1 MKFSFFEEPTAVYEY
16 LKSKKPQAHFDYDE
30 IVHDAHKKA
39 FTVAKM
45 MNLDLLKDTQASL
58 AKAFKDGVGFDEWKK
73 SVKPMLA
80 KKGWL
85 GNIKVK
91 DPKTGEE
98 KGIYVGNRRLRT
110 IFNTNM
116 RTAYAKARYE
126 SQMQSLGEYFRYT
139 AVLDGRTREAHR
151 KLHGKTLPKT
161 DKFWDTNYPP
171 NGWGCRCKVQVLTEA
186 ECVARGIVP
195 LADGSFLPQAAEKD
209 FAYNP
214 GKVEKIDEIFKDK
227 KDAALQSL
235 TSPKAKKALQGLL
248 AEFEHE
254 RNVYVWQKGLDKA
267 VDEIIIKENLKTPI
281 GMFQVGFLGEKLANL
296 ASKILNKSIESGG
309 IVLTKKELTHASP
322 KRKQAYQHAF
332 RIEEMRKIVEVLQDE
347 DKAYADLREGKNN
360 IVFIFDDE
368 ADETRLNLIPI
379 EVSKAHKKFK
389 VKNYVITLDKAKK
402 DDIKGMIKSKELVKI
417 GAGGI

>member
-16 LKSKKPQAHFDYDE
+16 LKSKKPEIHFDYDE
-30 IVHDAHKKA
+30 IMHDAHKKA

-45 MNLDLLKDTQASL
+45 MNLDLLKDMQASL
-58 AKAFKDGVGFDEWKK
+58 TKAFKEGIGFDEWKK

-98 KGIYVGNRRLRT
+98 KEIYVGNRRLRT

-214 GKVEKIDEIFKDK
+214 GKVDKTDEILKGKQDK
-227 KDAALQSL
+227 VLDAIASSL
-235 TSPKAKKALQGLL
+235 AKKNLKQTLKN
-248 AEFEHE
+248 FEHE
-254 RNVYVWQKGLDKA
+254 RDIYVWQKSLDDA
-267 VDEIIIKENLKTPI
+267 VDELLVKKNLKAPI
-281 GMFQVGFLGEKLANL
+281 VAFALGKLGKDVIKKSEKLLGVKIETEYIAGDKHGILHIRPERKGQYGQDLRIEEIKKIVKTLADDKTPVSVDTVNKNIVFWFEDEKD
-296 ASKILNKSIESGG
+296 ASKIN
-309 IVLTKKELTHASP
+309 
-322 KRKQAYQHAF
+322 
-332 RIEEMRKIVEVLQDE
+332 KIVI
-347 DKAYADLREGKNN
+347 DLNYK
-360 IVFIFDDE
+360 
-368 ADETRLNLIPI
+368 L
-379 EVSKAHKKFK
+379 KKFGLTNYMATASK
-389 VKNYVITLDKAKK
+389 VDKTNEKEAQF
-402 DDIKGMIKSKELVKI
+402 IKIR
-417 GAGGI
+417 

>member
-16 LKSKKPQAHFDYDE
+16 LKSKKPEAHFDYDE

-45 MNLDLLKDTQASL
+45 MNLDLLKDMQASL
-58 AKAFKDGVGFDEWKK
+58 AKAFKEGVGFDEWKK
-73 SVKPMLA
+73 NVKPMLA

-98 KGIYVGNRRLRT
+98 KEIYVGNRRLRT

-139 AVLDGRTREAHR
+139 AVLDSRTREAHR

-186 ECVARGIVP
+186 ECIARGIVP

-214 GKVEKIDEIFKDK
+214 GKVDKTDKILKDK
-227 KDAALQSL
+227 QDKVLDAVMSSL
-235 TSPKAKKALQGLL
+235 AKKNLKQTL
-248 AEFEHE
+248 ENFEHE
-254 RNVYVWQKGLDKA
+254 RDIYVWQKSLDDMVNAVIGGKIIKDKIYQVAQVGELKQSIKKNLKIIDVEPKASSIAVYQNTISHITRDSKPKGKEPNIDEIKA
-267 VDEIIIKENLKTPI
+267 V
-281 GMFQVGFLGEKLANL
+281 VG
-296 ASKILNKSIESGG
+296 
-309 IVLTKKELTHASP
+309 
-322 KRKQAYQHAF
+322 
-332 RIEEMRKIVEVLQDE
+332 
-347 DKAYADLREGKNN
+347 
-360 IVFIFDDE
+360 VFDE
-368 ADETRLNLIPI
+368 AKRVFYDKKDNVLIYFYNSLQNDNMVNYAVIRLDYTL
-379 EVSKAHKKFK
+379 KKFK
-389 VKNYVITLDKAKK
+389 TDNFIATITRIPVENYKAILKDKKRY
-402 DDIKGMIKSKELVKI
+402 IKIK
-417 GAGGI
+417 

>member
-39 FTVAKM
+39 FTIAKM
-45 MNLDLLKDTQASL
+45 TNLDLLKDMQSSL
-58 AKAFKDGVGFDEWKK
+58 TKAFKEGIGFDEWKN

-98 KGIYVGNRRLRT
+98 KEIYVGNRRLRN

-126 SQMQSLGEYFRYT
+126 SQMESLGEYFRYT
-139 AVLDGRTREAHR
+139 AVLDSRTREAHR

-195 LADGSFLPQAAEKD
+195 LTDGSFLPQAAEKD
-209 FAYNP
+209 FRYNP
-214 GKVEKIDEIFKDK
+214 GKVDKTNEILKDK
-227 KDAALQSL
+227 QNKALDAI
-235 TSPKAKKALQGLL
+235 TSSFAKKNLKQTL
-248 AEFEHE
+248 ENFEHE
-254 RNVYVWQKGLDKA
+254 RDIYVWQKSLDDMVSAVVGGKIIKDKIYQVAQVGELKQSIKKNLKIIDIDPKASSIAVYQNTISHITRDSKPKGKEPNIDEIKA
-267 VDEIIIKENLKTPI
+267 V
-281 GMFQVGFLGEKLANL
+281 VG
-296 ASKILNKSIESGG
+296 
-309 IVLTKKELTHASP
+309 
-322 KRKQAYQHAF
+322 
-332 RIEEMRKIVEVLQDE
+332 
-347 DKAYADLREGKNN
+347 
-360 IVFIFDDE
+360 VFDE
-368 ADETRLNLIPI
+368 AKRVFYDKKDNVLLYFYNSLQNDNMVNYAVIRLDYTL
-379 EVSKAHKKFK
+379 KKFK
-389 VKNYVITLDKAKK
+389 TDNFIATITRIPVENYKAILKDKKRY
-402 DDIKGMIKSKELVKI
+402 IKIK
-417 GAGGI
+417 

>member
-1 MKFSFFEEPTAVYEY
+1 MNFSFFEEPTAVYEY
-16 LKSKKPQAHFDYDE
+16 LKSKKPEAHFDYDE
-30 IVHDAHKKA
+30 IMHDAHKKA

-45 MNLDLLKDTQASL
+45 MNLDLLKDTQVSL
-58 AKAFKDGVGFDEWKK
+58 AKAFKEGVGFDEWKK
-73 SVKPMLA
+73 NVKPMLA

-98 KGIYVGNRRLRT
+98 KEIYVGNRRLRT

-139 AVLDGRTREAHR
+139 AVLDSRTREAHR

-214 GKVEKIDEIFKDK
+214 GKVDKTDEILKDK
-227 KDAALQSL
+227 QDKVLDAVTSSL
-235 TSPKAKKALQGLL
+235 AKKNLKQTL
-248 AEFEHE
+248 ENFEHK
-254 RNVYVWQKGLDKA
+254 RDIYVWQKSLDDMVNAVIGGKIIKDKIYQVAQVGELKQSIKKNLKIIDIDPKASSIAVYQNTISRITRDSKPKGKEPNIDEIKA
-267 VDEIIIKENLKTPI
+267 V
-281 GMFQVGFLGEKLANL
+281 VG
-296 ASKILNKSIESGG
+296 
-309 IVLTKKELTHASP
+309 
-322 KRKQAYQHAF
+322 
-332 RIEEMRKIVEVLQDE
+332 
-347 DKAYADLREGKNN
+347 
-360 IVFIFDDE
+360 VFDE
-368 ADETRLNLIPI
+368 AKRVFYDKKDNVLLYFYNSLQSDNMVNYAVVRLDYTL
-379 EVSKAHKKFK
+379 KKFK
-389 VKNYVITLDKAKK
+389 TDNFIATITRIPVENYKAILKDKKRYIR
-402 DDIKGMIKSKELVKI
+402 IK
-417 GAGGI
+417 

>member
-1 MKFSFFEEPTAVYEY
+1 MKISFFDEPTAVYEY

-58 AKAFKDGVGFDEWKK
+58 AKAFKEGVGFDEWKN

-98 KGIYVGNRRLRT
+98 KEIYVGNRRLRN

-126 SQMQSLGEYFRYT
+126 SQMESLGEYFRYT
-139 AVLDGRTREAHR
+139 AVLDSRTREAHR

-186 ECVARGIVP
+186 ECIARGIVP
-195 LADGSFLPQAAEKD
+195 LADGSFLPQPAEKD

-214 GKVEKIDEIFKDK
+214 GKVDKTDEILKDK
-227 KDAALQSL
+227 QDKVLDAVTSSL
-235 TSPKAKKALQGLL
+235 AKKNLKQTL
-248 AEFEHE
+248 ENFEHE
-254 RNVYVWQKGLDKA
+254 RDIYVWQKSLDDMVNAVIGGKIIKDKIYQVAQVGELKQSIKKNLKIIDVEPKASSIAVYQNTISHITRDSKPKGKEPNIDEIKA
-267 VDEIIIKENLKTPI
+267 V
-281 GMFQVGFLGEKLANL
+281 VG
-296 ASKILNKSIESGG
+296 
-309 IVLTKKELTHASP
+309 
-322 KRKQAYQHAF
+322 
-332 RIEEMRKIVEVLQDE
+332 
-347 DKAYADLREGKNN
+347 
-360 IVFIFDDE
+360 VFDE
-368 ADETRLNLIPI
+368 AKRVFYDKKDNVLLYFYNSLQNDNMVNYAVIRLDYTL
-379 EVSKAHKKFK
+379 KKFK
-389 VKNYVITLDKAKK
+389 TDNFIATITRIPVENYKAILKDKKRY
-402 DDIKGMIKSKELVKI
+402 IKIK
-417 GAGGI
+417 

>member
-16 LKSKKPQAHFDYDE
+16 LKSKKPEAHFDYDE

-45 MNLDLLKDTQASL
+45 MNLDLLKDMQASL
-58 AKAFKDGVGFDEWKK
+58 AKAFKEGVGFDEWKK
-73 SVKPMLA
+73 NVKPMLA

-98 KGIYVGNRRLRT
+98 KEIYVGNRRLRT

-139 AVLDGRTREAHR
+139 AVLDSRTREAHR

-186 ECVARGIVP
+186 ECIAKGIVP

-209 FAYNP
+209 FRYNP
-214 GKVEKIDEIFKDK
+214 GKVDKTDEILKDK
-227 KDAALQSL
+227 QNKALDAI
-235 TSPKAKKALQGLL
+235 TSSIAKKNLKQTL
-248 AEFEHE
+248 ENFEHE
-254 RNVYVWQKGLDKA
+254 RDIYVWQKSLDDMVNAVIGGKIIKDKIYQVAQVGELKQSIKKNLKIIDVEPKASSIAVYQNTISHITRDSKPKGKEPNIDEIKA
-267 VDEIIIKENLKTPI
+267 V
-281 GMFQVGFLGEKLANL
+281 VG
-296 ASKILNKSIESGG
+296 
-309 IVLTKKELTHASP
+309 
-322 KRKQAYQHAF
+322 
-332 RIEEMRKIVEVLQDE
+332 
-347 DKAYADLREGKNN
+347 
-360 IVFIFDDE
+360 VFDE
-368 ADETRLNLIPI
+368 AKRVFYDKKDNVLLYFYNSLQNDNMVNYAVIRLDYTL
-379 EVSKAHKKFK
+379 KKFK
-389 VKNYVITLDKAKK
+389 TDNFIATITRIPVENYKAILKDKKRYIR
-402 DDIKGMIKSKELVKI
+402 IK
-417 GAGGI
+417 

>member
-1 MKFSFFEEPTAVYEY
+1 MNISFFEEPTAVYEY
-16 LKSKKPQAHFDYDE
+16 LKSKKPEIHFDYDE
-30 IVHDAHKKA
+30 IMHDAHKKA

-58 AKAFKDGVGFDEWKK
+58 TKAFKEGVGFDEWKK

-98 KGIYVGNRRLRT
+98 KEIYVGNRRLRT

-209 FAYNP
+209 FRYNP
-214 GKVEKIDEIFKDK
+214 GKIDKIDEILKDK
-227 KDAALQSL
+227 QDKVLDAVTSSLAKKNLKQSL
-235 TSPKAKKALQGLL
+235 DS
-248 AEFEHE
+248 FEHE
-254 RNVYVWQKGLDKA
+254 RDVYVWQKSLDDA
-267 VDEIIIKENLKTPI
+267 VDELLVKKNLKAPI
-281 GMFQVGFLGEKLANL
+281 VAFALGKLGKDVIKKSEKLLGVKIETEYIAGDKHGILHIRPERKGQYGQDLRIDEIKKIVKILADDKTPVSVDTVNKNIVFWFEDEKD
-296 ASKILNKSIESGG
+296 ASKIN
-309 IVLTKKELTHASP
+309 
-322 KRKQAYQHAF
+322 
-332 RIEEMRKIVEVLQDE
+332 KIVI
-347 DKAYADLREGKNN
+347 DLNYKLKKFGLTNYM
-360 IVFIFDDE
+360 
-368 ADETRLNLIPI
+368 AT
-379 EVSKAHKKFK
+379 VSK
-389 VKNYVITLDKAKK
+389 VDKTNEKEAQF
-402 DDIKGMIKSKELVKI
+402 IKIR
-417 GAGGI
+417 

>member
-1 MKFSFFEEPTAVYEY
+1 MNFSFFEEPTAVYEY
-16 LKSKKPQAHFDYDE
+16 LKSKKPEAHFDYDE

-39 FTVAKM
+39 FTIAKM
-45 MNLDLLKDTQASL
+45 TNLDLLKDMQSSL
-58 AKAFKDGVGFDEWKK
+58 TKAFKDGIGFNEWKN

-85 GNIKVK
+85 GSIKVK
-91 DPKTGEE
+91 DPRTGEE
-98 KGIYVGNRRLRT
+98 KEIYVGNRRLRT

-209 FAYNP
+209 FRYNP
-214 GKVEKIDEIFKDK
+214 GKIDKTDEILKDK
-227 KDAALQSL
+227 QNKTLGAI
-235 TSPKAKKALQGLL
+235 TSTLAKKNLKQTL
-248 AEFEHE
+248 ENFEHE
-254 RNVYVWQKGLDKA
+254 RDIYVWQKSLDDMVNAVIGGKIIKDKIYQVAQVGELKQSIKKNLKIIDVEPKASSIAVYQNTISHITRDSKPKGKEPNIDEIKA
-267 VDEIIIKENLKTPI
+267 V
-281 GMFQVGFLGEKLANL
+281 VG
-296 ASKILNKSIESGG
+296 
-309 IVLTKKELTHASP
+309 
-322 KRKQAYQHAF
+322 
-332 RIEEMRKIVEVLQDE
+332 
-347 DKAYADLREGKNN
+347 
-360 IVFIFDDE
+360 VFDE
-368 ADETRLNLIPI
+368 AKRVFYDKKDNVLLYFYNSLQNDNMVNYAVIRLDYTL
-379 EVSKAHKKFK
+379 KKFK
-389 VKNYVITLDKAKK
+389 TDNFIATITRIPVENYKAILKDKKRY
-402 DDIKGMIKSKELVKI
+402 IKIK
-417 GAGGI
+417 

>member
-16 LKSKKPQAHFDYDE
+16 LKSKKPEIHFDYDE
-30 IVHDAHKKA
+30 IMHDAHKKA

-58 AKAFKDGVGFDEWKK
+58 AKAFKEGVGFDEWKK

-98 KGIYVGNRRLRT
+98 KEIYVGNRRLRT

-171 NGWGCRCKVQVLTEA
+171 NGWGCRCKVQVLTET

-209 FAYNP
+209 FKYNP
-214 GKVEKIDEIFKDK
+214 GKVDKTDEILKDK
-227 KDAALQSL
+227 QDKVLDAVTSSLAKKNLKQSL
-235 TSPKAKKALQGLL
+235 DS
-248 AEFEHE
+248 FEHE
-254 RNVYVWQKGLDKA
+254 RDVYVWQKSLDDA
-267 VDEIIIKENLKTPI
+267 VDELLVKNNLKAPI
-281 GMFQVGFLGEKLANL
+281 VAFALGKLGKDVIKKSEKLLGVKIETEYIAGDKHGILHIRPERKGQYGQDLRIEEIKKIVKTLADDKTPVSVDTVNKNIVFWFKDEKD
-296 ASKILNKSIESGG
+296 ASKIN
-309 IVLTKKELTHASP
+309 
-322 KRKQAYQHAF
+322 
-332 RIEEMRKIVEVLQDE
+332 KIVI
-347 DKAYADLREGKNN
+347 DLNYK
-360 IVFIFDDE
+360 
-368 ADETRLNLIPI
+368 L
-379 EVSKAHKKFK
+379 KKFGLTNYMATASK
-389 VKNYVITLDKAKK
+389 VDKTNEKEAQF
-402 DDIKGMIKSKELVKI
+402 IKIR
-417 GAGGI
+417 

>member
-1 MKFSFFEEPTAVYEY
+1 MNISFLQEPTAVYEY
-16 LKSKKPQAHFDYDE
+16 LRSKKPEAHFDYDE

-58 AKAFKDGVGFDEWKK
+58 AKAFKEGIGFDEWKN

-91 DPKTGEE
+91 DPKTGKE
-98 KGIYVGNRRLRT
+98 KEIYVGKRRLRT

-139 AVLDGRTREAHR
+139 AVLDSRTREAHR

-195 LADGSFLPQAAEKD
+195 LADGSFLPQVAEKD
-209 FAYNP
+209 FRYNP
-214 GKVEKIDEIFKDK
+214 GKVDKTDEILKDK
-227 KDAALQSL
+227 QNKALGAI
-235 TSPKAKKALQGLL
+235 TSTLAKKNLKQTL
-248 AEFEHE
+248 ENFEHE
-254 RNVYVWQKGLDKA
+254 RDIYVWQKSLDDMVGAVVGGKIIKDKIYQVAQVGELKQSIKKNLKIIDVEPKASSIAVYQNTISHITRDSKPKGKEPNIDEIKA
-267 VDEIIIKENLKTPI
+267 V
-281 GMFQVGFLGEKLANL
+281 VG
-296 ASKILNKSIESGG
+296 
-309 IVLTKKELTHASP
+309 
-322 KRKQAYQHAF
+322 
-332 RIEEMRKIVEVLQDE
+332 
-347 DKAYADLREGKNN
+347 
-360 IVFIFDDE
+360 VFDE
-368 ADETRLNLIPI
+368 AKRVFYDKKDNVLLYFYNSLQNDNMVNYAVIRLDYTL
-379 EVSKAHKKFK
+379 KKFK
-389 VKNYVITLDKAKK
+389 TDNFIATITRIPVENYKAILKDKKRYIR
-402 DDIKGMIKSKELVKI
+402 IK
-417 GAGGI
+417 

>member
-16 LKSKKPQAHFDYDE
+16 LKSKKPEAHFDYDE

-45 MNLDLLKDTQASL
+45 MNLDLLKDMQASL
-58 AKAFKDGVGFDEWKK
+58 AKAFKEGVGFDEWKK
-73 SVKPMLA
+73 NVKPMLA

-98 KGIYVGNRRLRT
+98 KEIYVGNRRLRT

-139 AVLDGRTREAHR
+139 AVLDSRTREAHR

-186 ECVARGIVP
+186 ECIARGIVP

-214 GKVEKIDEIFKDK
+214 GKVDKTDKILKDK
-227 KDAALQSL
+227 QDKVLDAVMSSL
-235 TSPKAKKALQGLL
+235 AKKNLKQTL
-248 AEFEHE
+248 ENFEHE
-254 RNVYVWQKGLDKA
+254 RDIYVWQKSLDDMVNAVIGGKIIKDKIYQVAQVGELKQSIKKNLKIIDVEPKASSIAVYQNTISHITRDSKPKGKEPNIDEIKA
-267 VDEIIIKENLKTPI
+267 V
-281 GMFQVGFLGEKLANL
+281 VG
-296 ASKILNKSIESGG
+296 
-309 IVLTKKELTHASP
+309 
-322 KRKQAYQHAF
+322 
-332 RIEEMRKIVEVLQDE
+332 
-347 DKAYADLREGKNN
+347 
-360 IVFIFDDE
+360 VFDE
-368 ADETRLNLIPI
+368 AKRVFYDKKDNVLIYFYNSLQNDNMVNYAVIRLDYTL
-379 EVSKAHKKFK
+379 KKFK
-389 VKNYVITLDKAKK
+389 TDNFIATITRIPVENYKAILKDKKRYIR
-402 DDIKGMIKSKELVKI
+402 IK
-417 GAGGI
+417 

>member
-1 MKFSFFEEPTAVYEY
+1 MNFSFFEEPTAVYEY
-16 LKSKKPQAHFDYDE
+16 LKSKKPEAHFDYDE

-45 MNLDLLKDTQASL
+45 MNLDILKDTQASL
-58 AKAFKDGVGFDEWKK
+58 AKAFKEGVGFDEWKK
-73 SVKPMLA
+73 NVKPMLA

-85 GNIKVK
+85 GSIKVK
-91 DPKTGEE
+91 DPRTGEE
-98 KGIYVGNRRLRT
+98 KEIYVGNRRLRT

-139 AVLDGRTREAHR
+139 AVLDSRTREAHR

-214 GKVEKIDEIFKDK
+214 GKVDKTDKILKGKQDK
-227 KDAALQSL
+227 VLDAVTSSL
-235 TSPKAKKALQGLL
+235 AKKNLKQTL
-248 AEFEHE
+248 ENFEHE
-254 RNVYVWQKGLDKA
+254 RDIYVWQKSLDDMVNAVIGGKIIKDKIYQVAQVGELKQSIKKNLKIIDVEPKASSIAVYQNTISHITRDSKPKGKEPNIDEIKA
-267 VDEIIIKENLKTPI
+267 V
-281 GMFQVGFLGEKLANL
+281 VG
-296 ASKILNKSIESGG
+296 
-309 IVLTKKELTHASP
+309 
-322 KRKQAYQHAF
+322 
-332 RIEEMRKIVEVLQDE
+332 
-347 DKAYADLREGKNN
+347 
-360 IVFIFDDE
+360 VFDE
-368 ADETRLNLIPI
+368 AKRVFYDKKDNVLLYFYNSLQNDNMVNYAVIRLDYTL
-379 EVSKAHKKFK
+379 KKFK
-389 VKNYVITLDKAKK
+389 TDNFIATITRIPVENYKAILKDKKRY
-402 DDIKGMIKSKELVKI
+402 IKIK
-417 GAGGI
+417 

>member
-16 LKSKKPQAHFDYDE
+16 LKSKKPEAHFDYDE

-39 FTVAKM
+39 FTIAKM
-45 MNLDLLKDTQASL
+45 TNLDLLKDMQSSL
-58 AKAFKDGVGFDEWKK
+58 TKAFKDGIGFDEWKN

-98 KGIYVGNRRLRT
+98 KEIYVGNRRLRT

-139 AVLDGRTREAHR
+139 AVLDSRTREAHR

-186 ECVARGIVP
+186 ECIARGIVP
-195 LADGSFLPQAAEKD
+195 LADGSSLPQAAEKD
-209 FAYNP
+209 FRYNP
-214 GKVEKIDEIFKDK
+214 GKVDKTDEILKDK
-227 KDAALQSL
+227 QNKALGAITSSLAKKNLKQSL
-235 TSPKAKKALQGLL
+235 DG
-248 AEFEHE
+248 FEHE
-254 RNVYVWQKGLDKA
+254 RDIYVWQKSLDDMVNAVIGGKIIKDKIYQVAQVGELKANVKKALNALNIAPKAQSIAVYQNTISHITRDSKPKGKEPNIDEIKA
-267 VDEIIIKENLKTPI
+267 V
-281 GMFQVGFLGEKLANL
+281 VG
-296 ASKILNKSIESGG
+296 
-309 IVLTKKELTHASP
+309 
-322 KRKQAYQHAF
+322 
-332 RIEEMRKIVEVLQDE
+332 
-347 DKAYADLREGKNN
+347 
-360 IVFIFDDE
+360 VFDE
-368 ADETRLNLIPI
+368 AKRVFYDKKDNVLLYFYNSLQNDNMVNYAVIRLDYTL
-379 EVSKAHKKFK
+379 KKFK
-389 VKNYVITLDKAKK
+389 TDNFIATITRIPVENYKAILKDKKRY
-402 DDIKGMIKSKELVKI
+402 IKIK
-417 GAGGI
+417 

>member
-16 LKSKKPQAHFDYDE
+16 LKSKKPEAHFDYDE

-45 MNLDLLKDTQASL
+45 MNLDLLKDMQASL
-58 AKAFKDGVGFDEWKK
+58 AKAFKEGVGFDEWKK
-73 SVKPMLA
+73 NVKPMLA

-98 KGIYVGNRRLRT
+98 KEIYVGNRRLRT

-139 AVLDGRTREAHR
+139 AVLDSRTREAHR

-186 ECVARGIVP
+186 ECIAKGIVP

-209 FAYNP
+209 FRYNP
-214 GKVEKIDEIFKDK
+214 GKVDKTDEILKDK
-227 KDAALQSL
+227 QNKALDAI
-235 TSPKAKKALQGLL
+235 TSSIAKKNLKQTL
-248 AEFEHE
+248 ENFEHE
-254 RNVYVWQKGLDKA
+254 RDIYVWQKSLDDMVNAVIGGKIIKDKIYQVAQVGELKQSIKKNLKIIDVEPKASSIAVYQNTISHITRDSKPKGKEPNIDEIKA
-267 VDEIIIKENLKTPI
+267 V
-281 GMFQVGFLGEKLANL
+281 VG
-296 ASKILNKSIESGG
+296 
-309 IVLTKKELTHASP
+309 
-322 KRKQAYQHAF
+322 
-332 RIEEMRKIVEVLQDE
+332 
-347 DKAYADLREGKNN
+347 
-360 IVFIFDDE
+360 VFDE
-368 ADETRLNLIPI
+368 AKRVFYDKKDNVLIYFYNSLQNDNMVNYAVIRLDYTL
-379 EVSKAHKKFK
+379 KKFK
-389 VKNYVITLDKAKK
+389 TDNFIATITRIPVENYKAILKDKKRYIR
-402 DDIKGMIKSKELVKI
+402 IK
-417 GAGGI
+417 

>member
-1 MKFSFFEEPTAVYEY
+1 MKFSFFDEPTAVYEY
-16 LKSKKPQAHFDYDE
+16 FKSKKPQAHFDYDE

-58 AKAFKDGVGFDEWKK
+58 AKAFKEGVGFDEWKN

-98 KGIYVGNRRLRT
+98 KEIYVGNRRLRN

-126 SQMQSLGEYFRYT
+126 SQMESLGEYFRYT
-139 AVLDGRTREAHR
+139 AVLDSRTREAHR

-186 ECVARGIVP
+186 ECIARGIVP

-209 FAYNP
+209 FGYNP
-214 GKVEKIDEIFKDK
+214 GKVDKTDEILKDK
-227 KDAALQSL
+227 QNKALGAITSSL
-235 TSPKAKKALQGLL
+235 AKKNLKQTL
-248 AEFEHE
+248 ENFEHE
-254 RNVYVWQKGLDKA
+254 RDIYVWQKSLDDMVNAVIGGKVIKDKIYQVAQVGELKQSIKKNLKIIDIDPKASSIAVYQNTISHITRDSKPKGKEPNIDEIKA
-267 VDEIIIKENLKTPI
+267 V
-281 GMFQVGFLGEKLANL
+281 VG
-296 ASKILNKSIESGG
+296 
-309 IVLTKKELTHASP
+309 
-322 KRKQAYQHAF
+322 
-332 RIEEMRKIVEVLQDE
+332 
-347 DKAYADLREGKNN
+347 
-360 IVFIFDDE
+360 VFDE
-368 ADETRLNLIPI
+368 AKRVFYDKKDNVLLYFYNSLQSNNMVNYAVVRLDYTL
-379 EVSKAHKKFK
+379 KKFK
-389 VKNYVITLDKAKK
+389 TDNFIATITRIPVENYKAILKDKKRYIR
-402 DDIKGMIKSKELVKI
+402 IK
-417 GAGGI
+417 

>member
-30 IVHDAHKKA
+30 IMHDAHKKA
-39 FTVAKM
+39 FTIAKM
-45 MNLDLLKDTQASL
+45 TNLDLLKDMQNSL
-58 AKAFKDGVGFDEWKK
+58 TKAFKDGIGFNEWKN

-98 KGIYVGNRRLRT
+98 KEIYVGNRRLRT

-116 RTAYAKARYE
+116 RTSYAKARYE

-139 AVLDGRTREAHR
+139 AVLDSRTREAHR

-195 LADGSFLPQAAEKD
+195 LTDGSFLPQAAEQD
-209 FAYNP
+209 FRYNP
-214 GKVEKIDEIFKDK
+214 GKVDKTDEILKDK
-227 KDAALQSL
+227 QNKALGAI
-235 TSPKAKKALQGLL
+235 TSTLAKKNLKQTL
-248 AEFEHE
+248 ENFEHE
-254 RNVYVWQKGLDKA
+254 RDIYVWQKSLDDMVNAVIGGKIIKDKIYQVAQVGELKA
-267 VDEIIIKENLKTPI
+267 NVKKALNALNIAPKAQSIAIYQNTISHIIRDGKPKDKEPSVDEIKAV
-281 GMFQVGFLGEKLANL
+281 VG
-296 ASKILNKSIESGG
+296 
-309 IVLTKKELTHASP
+309 
-322 KRKQAYQHAF
+322 
-332 RIEEMRKIVEVLQDE
+332 
-347 DKAYADLREGKNN
+347 
-360 IVFIFDDE
+360 VFDE
-368 ADETRLNLIPI
+368 AKRVFYDKRDNVLLYFYNSLQNDSMVNYSVIRLDYTLKKFKTDNFIATITRIPI
-379 EVSKAHKKFK
+379 ENYKAILKDKKR
-389 VKNYVITLDKAKK
+389 YIR
-402 DDIKGMIKSKELVKI
+402 IK
-417 GAGGI
+417 

>member
-16 LKSKKPQAHFDYDE
+16 LKSKKPEIHFDYDE
-30 IVHDAHKKA
+30 IMHDAHKKA

-58 AKAFKDGVGFDEWKK
+58 AKAFKEGVGFDEWKK

-91 DPKTGEE
+91 DPKTDEE
-98 KGIYVGNRRLRT
+98 KEIYVGNRRLRT

-209 FAYNP
+209 FKYNP
-214 GKVEKIDEIFKDK
+214 GKVDKTDEILKDK
-227 KDAALQSL
+227 QDKVLDAVTSSLAKKNLKQSL
-235 TSPKAKKALQGLL
+235 DS
-248 AEFEHE
+248 FEHE
-254 RNVYVWQKGLDKA
+254 RDVYVWQKSLDDA
-267 VDEIIIKENLKTPI
+267 VDELLVKKNLKAPIVAFALGKLGKDIIKKSEKLLGVKIETEYIAGDKHGILHIRPERKGQYGQDLRIEEIKKIVKTLADDKTPVSVDTVNKNI
-281 GMFQVGFLGEKLANL
+281 VFWFEDEKD
-296 ASKILNKSIESGG
+296 ASKIN
-309 IVLTKKELTHASP
+309 
-322 KRKQAYQHAF
+322 
-332 RIEEMRKIVEVLQDE
+332 KIVI
-347 DKAYADLREGKNN
+347 DLNYK
-360 IVFIFDDE
+360 
-368 ADETRLNLIPI
+368 L
-379 EVSKAHKKFK
+379 KKFGLTNYMATASK
-389 VKNYVITLDKAKK
+389 VNKTNEKEAQF
-402 DDIKGMIKSKELVKI
+402 IKIR
-417 GAGGI
+417 

>member
-16 LKSKKPQAHFDYDE
+16 LKSKKPEAHFDYDE

-45 MNLDLLKDTQASL
+45 MNLDLLKDMQASL
-58 AKAFKDGVGFDEWKK
+58 AKAFKEGVGFDEWKK
-73 SVKPMLA
+73 NVKPMLA

-98 KGIYVGNRRLRT
+98 KEIYVGNRRLRT

-139 AVLDGRTREAHR
+139 AVLDSRTREAHR

-186 ECVARGIVP
+186 ECIAKGIVP

-209 FAYNP
+209 FRYNP
-214 GKVEKIDEIFKDK
+214 GKVDKTDEILKDK
-227 KDAALQSL
+227 QNKALDAI
-235 TSPKAKKALQGLL
+235 TSSIAKKNLKQTL
-248 AEFEHE
+248 ENFEHE
-254 RNVYVWQKGLDKA
+254 RDIYVWQKSLDDMVNAVIGGKIIKDKIYQVAQVGELKQSIKKNLKIIDVEPKASSIAVYQNTISHITRDSKPKGKEPNIDEIKA
-267 VDEIIIKENLKTPI
+267 V
-281 GMFQVGFLGEKLANL
+281 VG
-296 ASKILNKSIESGG
+296 
-309 IVLTKKELTHASP
+309 
-322 KRKQAYQHAF
+322 
-332 RIEEMRKIVEVLQDE
+332 
-347 DKAYADLREGKNN
+347 
-360 IVFIFDDE
+360 VFDE
-368 ADETRLNLIPI
+368 AKRVFYDKKDNVLIYFYNSLQKDNMVNYAVIRLDYTL
-379 EVSKAHKKFK
+379 KKFK
-389 VKNYVITLDKAKK
+389 TDNFIATITRIPVENYKAILKNKK
-402 DDIKGMIKSKELVKI
+402 RYIKIK
-417 GAGGI
+417 

>member
-39 FTVAKM
+39 FTIAKM
-45 MNLDLLKDTQASL
+45 TNLDLLKDMQSSL
-58 AKAFKDGVGFDEWKK
+58 TKAFKDGIGFDEWKN

-98 KGIYVGNRRLRT
+98 KEIYVGSRRLRT

-116 RTAYAKARYE
+116 RTSYAKARYE

-139 AVLDGRTREAHR
+139 AVLDSRTREAHR

-186 ECVARGIVP
+186 ECIARGIVP

-209 FAYNP
+209 FRYNP
-214 GKVEKIDEIFKDK
+214 GKVDKTDEILKDK
-227 KDAALQSL
+227 QNKALDAI
-235 TSPKAKKALQGLL
+235 TSSIAKKNLKQTL
-248 AEFEHE
+248 ENFEHE
-254 RNVYVWQKGLDKA
+254 RDIYVWQKSLDDMLNAVIGGKIIKDKIYQVAQVGELKQSIKKNLKIIDVEPKASSIAVYQNTISHITRDSKPKGKEPNIDEIKA
-267 VDEIIIKENLKTPI
+267 V
-281 GMFQVGFLGEKLANL
+281 VG
-296 ASKILNKSIESGG
+296 
-309 IVLTKKELTHASP
+309 
-322 KRKQAYQHAF
+322 
-332 RIEEMRKIVEVLQDE
+332 
-347 DKAYADLREGKNN
+347 
-360 IVFIFDDE
+360 VFDE
-368 ADETRLNLIPI
+368 AKRVFYDKKDNVLLYFYNSLQNDNMVNYAVIRLDYTL
-379 EVSKAHKKFK
+379 KKFK
-389 VKNYVITLDKAKK
+389 TDNFIATITRIPVENYKAILKDKKRYIR
-402 DDIKGMIKSKELVKI
+402 IK
-417 GAGGI
+417 

>member
-16 LKSKKPQAHFDYDE
+16 LKSKKPEIHFDYDE
-30 IVHDAHKKA
+30 IMHDAHKKA

-58 AKAFKDGVGFDEWKK
+58 AKAFKEGVGFDEWKK

-98 KGIYVGNRRLRT
+98 KEIYVGNRRLRT

-209 FAYNP
+209 FKYNP
-214 GKVEKIDEIFKDK
+214 GKVDKTDEILKDK
-227 KDAALQSL
+227 QNKVLDAVTSSLAKKNLKQSL
-235 TSPKAKKALQGLL
+235 DS
-248 AEFEHE
+248 FEHE
-254 RNVYVWQKGLDKA
+254 RDVYVWQKSLDDA
-267 VDEIIIKENLKTPI
+267 VDELLVNKNLKAPI
-281 GMFQVGFLGEKLANL
+281 VAFALGKLGKDVIKKSEKLLGIKIETECIAGDKHGILHVRPERKGQYGQDLRIEEIKKIVKILADDKTPVSVDTVNKNIVFWFEDEKD
-296 ASKILNKSIESGG
+296 ASKIN
-309 IVLTKKELTHASP
+309 
-322 KRKQAYQHAF
+322 
-332 RIEEMRKIVEVLQDE
+332 KIVI
-347 DKAYADLREGKNN
+347 DLNYK
-360 IVFIFDDE
+360 
-368 ADETRLNLIPI
+368 L
-379 EVSKAHKKFK
+379 KKFGLTNYMATASK
-389 VKNYVITLDKAKK
+389 VDKTNEKEAQF
-402 DDIKGMIKSKELVKI
+402 IKIR
-417 GAGGI
+417 

>member
-16 LKSKKPQAHFDYDE
+16 LKSKKPEIHFDYDE
-30 IVHDAHKKA
+30 IMHDAHKKA

-45 MNLDLLKDTQASL
+45 INLDLLKDTQASL
-58 AKAFKDGVGFDEWKK
+58 TKAFKEGVGFDEWKK

-91 DPKTGEE
+91 DPKTDEE
-98 KGIYVGNRRLRT
+98 KEIYVGNRRLRT

-116 RTAYAKARYE
+116 RTSYAKARYE

-195 LADGSFLPQAAEKD
+195 LTDGSFLPQAAEKD
-209 FAYNP
+209 FKYNP
-214 GKVEKIDEIFKDK
+214 GKVDKTDEILKDK
-227 KDAALQSL
+227 QDKVLDAVTSSLAKKNLKQSL
-235 TSPKAKKALQGLL
+235 DS
-248 AEFEHE
+248 FEHE
-254 RNVYVWQKGLDKA
+254 RDVYVWQKSLDDA
-267 VDEIIIKENLKTPI
+267 VDELLVKKNLKAPI
-281 GMFQVGFLGEKLANL
+281 AAFALGRLDKDVMKKSEKLLGVKIETEYIAGDKHGILHIRPERKGQYGQDLRIDEIKKIVKILADDKTPVSADTVNKNIVFWFEDEKD
-296 ASKILNKSIESGG
+296 ASKIN
-309 IVLTKKELTHASP
+309 
-322 KRKQAYQHAF
+322 
-332 RIEEMRKIVEVLQDE
+332 KIVI
-347 DKAYADLREGKNN
+347 DLNYK
-360 IVFIFDDE
+360 
-368 ADETRLNLIPI
+368 L
-379 EVSKAHKKFK
+379 KKFGLTNYMATASK
-389 VKNYVITLDKAKK
+389 VDKTNEKEAQF
-402 DDIKGMIKSKELVKI
+402 IKIR
-417 GAGGI
+417 

>member
-16 LKSKKPQAHFDYDE
+16 LKSKKPEIHFDYDE
-30 IVHDAHKKA
+30 IMHDAHKKA

-58 AKAFKDGVGFDEWKK
+58 TKAFKEGVGFDEWKK

-98 KGIYVGNRRLRT
+98 KEIYVGNRRLRT

-209 FAYNP
+209 FKYNP
-214 GKVEKIDEIFKDK
+214 GKVDKTDEILKDK
-227 KDAALQSL
+227 QDKVLDAVTSSLAKKNLKQSL
-235 TSPKAKKALQGLL
+235 DS
-248 AEFEHE
+248 FEHE
-254 RNVYVWQKGLDKA
+254 RDVYVWQKSLDDA
-267 VDEIIIKENLKTPI
+267 VDELLVKKNLKAPIVAFALGKLGKDIIKKSEKLLGVKIETEYIAGDKHGILHIRPERKGQYGQDLRIEEIKRIVKTLADDKTPVSVDTVNKNI
-281 GMFQVGFLGEKLANL
+281 VFWFEDEKD
-296 ASKILNKSIESGG
+296 ASKIN
-309 IVLTKKELTHASP
+309 
-322 KRKQAYQHAF
+322 
-332 RIEEMRKIVEVLQDE
+332 KIVI
-347 DKAYADLREGKNN
+347 DLNYK
-360 IVFIFDDE
+360 
-368 ADETRLNLIPI
+368 L
-379 EVSKAHKKFK
+379 KKFGLTNYMATASK
-389 VKNYVITLDKAKK
+389 VNKTNEKEAQF
-402 DDIKGMIKSKELVKI
+402 IKIR
-417 GAGGI
+417 

>member
-16 LKSKKPQAHFDYDE
+16 LKSKKPEIHFDYDE
-30 IVHDAHKKA
+30 IMHDAHKKA

-45 MNLDLLKDTQASL
+45 INLDLLKDTQASL
-58 AKAFKDGVGFDEWKK
+58 TKAFKEGVGFDEWKK

-91 DPKTGEE
+91 DPKTDEE
-98 KGIYVGNRRLRT
+98 KEIYVGNRRLRT

-209 FAYNP
+209 FKYNP
-214 GKVEKIDEIFKDK
+214 GKIDKTDEILKDK
-227 KDAALQSL
+227 QDKVLDAVTSSLAKKNLKQSL
-235 TSPKAKKALQGLL
+235 DS
-248 AEFEHE
+248 FEHE
-254 RNVYVWQKGLDKA
+254 RDVYVWQKSLDDA
-267 VDEIIIKENLKTPI
+267 VDELLVKKNLKAPI
-281 GMFQVGFLGEKLANL
+281 VAFALGKLGKDVIKKSEKLLGVKIETEHIAGDKHGILHIRPERKGQYGQDLQMEEIKKIVKTLADDKTPVSVDTVNKNIVFWFEDEKD
-296 ASKILNKSIESGG
+296 ASKIN
-309 IVLTKKELTHASP
+309 
-322 KRKQAYQHAF
+322 
-332 RIEEMRKIVEVLQDE
+332 KIVI
-347 DKAYADLREGKNN
+347 DLNYK
-360 IVFIFDDE
+360 
-368 ADETRLNLIPI
+368 L
-379 EVSKAHKKFK
+379 KKFGLTNYMATASK
-389 VKNYVITLDKAKK
+389 VDKTNEKAAQF
-402 DDIKGMIKSKELVKI
+402 IKIR
-417 GAGGI
+417 

>member
-1 MKFSFFEEPTAVYEY
+1 MKFSFFDEPTAVYEY
-16 LKSKKPQAHFDYDE
+16 FKSKKPQAHFDYDE

-58 AKAFKDGVGFDEWKK
+58 AKAFKEGVGFDEWKN

-98 KGIYVGNRRLRT
+98 KEIYVGNRRLRT
-110 IFNTNM
+110 VFNTNM

-139 AVLDGRTREAHR
+139 AVLDSRTREAHR

-186 ECVARGIVP
+186 ECIARGIVP

-209 FAYNP
+209 FRYNP
-214 GKVEKIDEIFKDK
+214 GKVDKTDEILKDK
-227 KDAALQSL
+227 QNKALGAITSSL
-235 TSPKAKKALQGLL
+235 AKKNLKQTL
-248 AEFEHE
+248 ENFEHE
-254 RNVYVWQKGLDKA
+254 RDIYVWQKSLDDIVNAVIGGKIIKDKIYQVAQVGELKQSIKKNLKIIDVEPKASSIAVYQNTISHITRDSKPKGKEPNIDEIKA
-267 VDEIIIKENLKTPI
+267 V
-281 GMFQVGFLGEKLANL
+281 VG
-296 ASKILNKSIESGG
+296 
-309 IVLTKKELTHASP
+309 
-322 KRKQAYQHAF
+322 
-332 RIEEMRKIVEVLQDE
+332 
-347 DKAYADLREGKNN
+347 
-360 IVFIFDDE
+360 VFDE
-368 ADETRLNLIPI
+368 AKRVFYDKKDNVLLYFYNSLQNDNMVNYAVVRLDYTL
-379 EVSKAHKKFK
+379 KKFK
-389 VKNYVITLDKAKK
+389 TDNFIATITRIPVENYKAILKDKKRY
-402 DDIKGMIKSKELVKI
+402 IKIK
-417 GAGGI
+417 

>member
-16 LKSKKPQAHFDYDE
+16 LKSKKPEIHFDYDE
-30 IVHDAHKKA
+30 IMHDAHKKA

-58 AKAFKDGVGFDEWKK
+58 TKAFKEGVGFDEWKK

-98 KGIYVGNRRLRT
+98 KEIYVGNRRLRT

-209 FAYNP
+209 FKYNP
-214 GKVEKIDEIFKDK
+214 GKVDKTDEILKDK
-227 KDAALQSL
+227 QDKVLDAVTSSLAKKNLKQSL
-235 TSPKAKKALQGLL
+235 DS
-248 AEFEHE
+248 FEHE
-254 RNVYVWQKGLDKA
+254 RDVYVWQKSLDDA
-267 VDEIIIKENLKTPI
+267 VDELLVKKNLKAPI
-281 GMFQVGFLGEKLANL
+281 VAFALGKLGKDVIKKSEKLLGVKIETEYIAGDKHGILHIRPERKGQYGQDLRIEEIKKIVKILADDKTPVSVDTVNKNIVFWFEDGKD
-296 ASKILNKSIESGG
+296 ASKIN
-309 IVLTKKELTHASP
+309 
-322 KRKQAYQHAF
+322 
-332 RIEEMRKIVEVLQDE
+332 KIVI
-347 DKAYADLREGKNN
+347 DLNYK
-360 IVFIFDDE
+360 
-368 ADETRLNLIPI
+368 L
-379 EVSKAHKKFK
+379 KKFGLTNYMATASK
-389 VKNYVITLDKAKK
+389 VDKTNEKEAQF
-402 DDIKGMIKSKELVKI
+402 IKIR
-417 GAGGI
+417 

>member
-16 LKSKKPQAHFDYDE
+16 LKNKKPEIHFDYDE
-30 IVHDAHKKA
+30 IMHDAHKKA
-39 FTVAKM
+39 FTIAKM

-58 AKAFKDGVGFDEWKK
+58 AKAFKEGVGFDEWKK

-98 KGIYVGNRRLRT
+98 KEIYVGNRRLRT

-209 FAYNP
+209 FKYNP
-214 GKVEKIDEIFKDK
+214 GKVDKTDEILKDK
-227 KDAALQSL
+227 QDKVLGAVTSSLAKKNLKQSL
-235 TSPKAKKALQGLL
+235 DS
-248 AEFEHE
+248 FEHE
-254 RNVYVWQKGLDKA
+254 RDVYVWQKSLDDA
-267 VDEIIIKENLKTPI
+267 VDELLVKKNLKAPI
-281 GMFQVGFLGEKLANL
+281 VAFALGKLGKDVIKKSEKLLGVKIETEYIAGDKHGILHIRPERKGQYGQDLRIEEIKKIVKTLADDKTPVSVDTVNKNIVFWFEDEKD
-296 ASKILNKSIESGG
+296 ASKIN
-309 IVLTKKELTHASP
+309 
-322 KRKQAYQHAF
+322 
-332 RIEEMRKIVEVLQDE
+332 KIVI
-347 DKAYADLREGKNN
+347 DLNYK
-360 IVFIFDDE
+360 
-368 ADETRLNLIPI
+368 L
-379 EVSKAHKKFK
+379 KKFGLTNYMATASK
-389 VKNYVITLDKAKK
+389 VDKTNEKEAQF
-402 DDIKGMIKSKELVKI
+402 IKIR
-417 GAGGI
+417 

>member
-58 AKAFKDGVGFDEWKK
+58 AKAFKEGVGFDEWKN

-98 KGIYVGNRRLRT
+98 KEIYVGNRRLRT

-139 AVLDGRTREAHR
+139 AVLDSRTREAHR

-195 LADGSFLPQAAEKD
+195 LADGSFLPQPAEKD

-214 GKVEKIDEIFKDK
+214 GKVDKTDEILKDK
-227 KDAALQSL
+227 QDKVLDAVTSSL
-235 TSPKAKKALQGLL
+235 AKKNLKQTL
-248 AEFEHE
+248 ENFEHE
-254 RNVYVWQKGLDKA
+254 RDIYVWQKSLDDMVNAVIGGKIIKDKIYQVAQVGELKQSIKKNLKIIDVEPKASSIAVYQNTISHITRDSKPKGKEPNIDEIKA
-267 VDEIIIKENLKTPI
+267 V
-281 GMFQVGFLGEKLANL
+281 VG
-296 ASKILNKSIESGG
+296 
-309 IVLTKKELTHASP
+309 
-322 KRKQAYQHAF
+322 
-332 RIEEMRKIVEVLQDE
+332 
-347 DKAYADLREGKNN
+347 
-360 IVFIFDDE
+360 VFDE
-368 ADETRLNLIPI
+368 AKRVFYDKKDNVLLYFYNSLQNDNMVNYAVIRLDYTL
-379 EVSKAHKKFK
+379 KKFK
-389 VKNYVITLDKAKK
+389 TDNFIATITRIPVENYKAILKDKKRY
-402 DDIKGMIKSKELVKI
+402 IKIK
-417 GAGGI
+417 

>member
-1 MKFSFFEEPTAVYEY
+1 MNFSFFEEPTAVYEY
-16 LKSKKPQAHFDYDE
+16 LKSKKPEAHFDYDE

-39 FTVAKM
+39 FTIAKM
-45 MNLDLLKDTQASL
+45 TNLDLLKDMQSSL
-58 AKAFKDGVGFDEWKK
+58 TKAFKDGIGFNEWKN

-85 GNIKVK
+85 GSIKVK
-91 DPKTGEE
+91 DPRTGEE
-98 KGIYVGNRRLRT
+98 KEIYVGNRRLRT

-139 AVLDGRTREAHR
+139 AVLDSRTREAHR

-214 GKVEKIDEIFKDK
+214 GKVDKTDKILKGKQDK
-227 KDAALQSL
+227 VLDAVTSSL
-235 TSPKAKKALQGLL
+235 AKKNLKQTL
-248 AEFEHE
+248 ENFEHE
-254 RNVYVWQKGLDKA
+254 RDIYVWQKSLDDMVNAVIGGKIIKDKIYQVAQVGELKQSIKKNLKIIDVEPKASSIAVYQNTISHITRDSKPKGKEPNIDEIKA
-267 VDEIIIKENLKTPI
+267 V
-281 GMFQVGFLGEKLANL
+281 VG
-296 ASKILNKSIESGG
+296 
-309 IVLTKKELTHASP
+309 
-322 KRKQAYQHAF
+322 
-332 RIEEMRKIVEVLQDE
+332 
-347 DKAYADLREGKNN
+347 
-360 IVFIFDDE
+360 VFDE
-368 ADETRLNLIPI
+368 AKRVFYDKKDNVLLYFYNSLQNDNMVNYAVIRLDYTLKKFKTDNFIATITRIPI
-379 EVSKAHKKFK
+379 ENYKAILKDKKR
-389 VKNYVITLDKAKK
+389 Y
-402 DDIKGMIKSKELVKI
+402 IKIK
-417 GAGGI
+417 